1 MGCGWG
7 PETGSS
13 EGSLLPLRPR
23 STAAPGDKLHTEA
36 AVLVCHTGP
45 VQGETWMPPEASRSP
60 VEL

>member
-7 PETGSS
+7 LEIGSLA
-13 EGSLLPLRPR
+13 GSLLSVRPR
-23 STAAPGDKLHTEA
+23 STVVPGGKLRKEA
-36 AVLVCHTGP
+36 AARVCHTGP